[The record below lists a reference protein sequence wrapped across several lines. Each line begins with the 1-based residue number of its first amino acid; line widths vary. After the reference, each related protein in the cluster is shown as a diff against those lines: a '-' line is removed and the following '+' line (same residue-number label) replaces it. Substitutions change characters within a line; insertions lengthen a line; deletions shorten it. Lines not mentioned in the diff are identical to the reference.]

1 VNAEVSASLSCHNVG
16 KHTAQRNL
24 SQFFGSVASQ
34 NELQNVKR
42 TASKCEKMSQK
53 MASILYKLKL

>member
-1 VNAEVSASLSCHNVG
+1 MEGVQSI
-16 KHTAQRNL
+16 
-24 SQFFGSVASQ
+24 ASQ